1 MEKAH
6 RDVFNVLLQVLDDG
20 RLTDGQ
26 GRTVDFKNSVIIMT
40 SNIGSQMIS
49 EMAEQGDDVA
59 MQKAMEEILRK
70 NFLPE
75 FLNRIDEKIIFHPL
89 GYYELRK
96 IVDIQLKRMVAQ
108 MTEAG
113 LVLEMTDKAKEQ
125 LAEEGYDP
133 AYGARPL
140 KRVLQQ
146 RVANPMASS
155 ILAGKFPQGATILID
170 WNLETSQFTFTPK
183 A

>member
-1 MEKAH
+1 
-6 RDVFNVLLQVLDDG
+6 
-20 RLTDGQ
+20 
-26 GRTVDFKNSVIIMT
+26 
-40 SNIGSQMIS
+40 
-49 EMAEQGDDVA
+49 
-59 MQKAMEEILRK
+59 
-70 NFLPE
+70 
-75 FLNRIDEKIIFHPL
+75 
-89 GYYELRK
+89 
-96 IVDIQLKRMVAQ
+96 MVAQ

-146 RVANPMASS
+146 RVANPMASA
-155 ILAGKFPQGATILID
+155 ILGGKFPQGATIVID

-183 A
+183 V